1 MIGLDIYG
9 RQVVF
14 KATRRHSMEYQILA
28 QLNSSHLRSNPRNH
42 TIPVKFIP
50 ADDFIFMV
58 MPCWGTCWTWPGFDS
73 TQSRLKA
80 ATQLLEGLVFMHKNG
95 VSHGDIQEGN
105 VVWNHDEYR
114 RRAPDGTT
122 YQRTN
127 FDFRMAYIDFGSS
140 TLFKPNQPP
149 LIQTSKA
156 PPVTLIAP
164 ELEKE
169 GTWYDAFAADVY
181 SLGMTL
187 REEIQNALTG
197 RARESQIVADVAR
210 ETPQWYHQL
219 LETMIDSDPQG
230 RPTAKKAL
238 TYIRHMAARISY

>member
-1 MIGLDIYG
+1 MIGLDIHG
-9 RQVVF
+9 RQVCF
-14 KATRRHSMEYQILA
+14 KATRRDSMEYQILA
-28 QLNSSHLRSNPRNH
+28 HLISSHLRSNPRNH
-42 TIPVKFIP
+42 TIPVNFIP
-50 ADDFIFMV
+50 AGDFIFMV
-58 MPCWGTCWTWPGFDS
+58 MPCWGTFWTWPGFDS
-73 TQSRLKA
+73 MSSRLKA
-80 ATQLLEGLVFMHKNG
+80 GAQLIEGLVFMHKNG

-105 VVWNHDEYR
+105 IVWNHEEYR
-114 RRAPDGTT
+114 AIAPDGTA

-140 TLFKPNQPP
+140 TLFKPNQSP
-149 LIQTSKA
+149 LIHTSKA

-187 REEIQNALTG
+187 REELRNALTG
-197 RARESQIVADVAR
+197 WGRESYRVADVAR

-219 LETMIDSDPQG
+219 LETMIDSDPQR
-230 RPTAKKAL
+230 RPTAKEAL
-238 TYIRHMAARISY
+238 TYICHMAARV